1 MDSPPIMLSRNS
13 SYGDAQFS
21 NIAIPS
27 TTHSPASSYSGNGGP
42 PRYSTPR
49 HGRSHSAEPPLQR
62 PGSATGTGYGGSPR
76 FSPPRQGRSHSAEPP
91 LQRPGSAT
99 GTGYGGS
106 PRFSPPRQ
114 GRSHSDDR
122 RYRGLYSPPLQRP
135 ASRAMSIADVEPYQ
149 DEGAPQFEDI
159 LNESTVSKPNLEAG
173 SDSPKP
179 SPPIAT
185 HITVPNKKTEIEN
198 LEYTRASNVNVSN
211 FVSVKLCGKSNY
223 LIWQAQMKCL
233 MRCHNMLGIVDDGYK
248 LPSNMIIEQYE
259 NLLNGWIIGSLN
271 EEIFKDDRIY
281 NKGTK
286 DIWNTLQQIY
296 DPYPTPTDSA
306 RLICEELHD
315 VTIEINKTR
324 GISNYPNVKELH
336 DATIEGHWWK
346 IKSILKNNEGAAK
359 LVISDD
365 GDTLLHLAVRRG
377 KNNFI
382 KELLNFIGNGEI
394 ENKNSEGHTALHIAA
409 IVGNKDAA
417 ELLVEK
423 RKELLEIKDD
433 KLNIPVRSAYV
444 SNQVNAF
451 VYLWEAMKEKGFCSE
466 EYYFKFDRNFNEKLL
481 RTVMFKKQY
490 GLAKK
495 LVNIIPG
502 LANKPSTFFEFTR
515 SFPSDIGFGE
525 SLIYPSLNNGRSK
538 IVKRSSLLFHSLE
551 YMYTKTGDTLWEM
564 RRFKKHYY
572 SWLLPEILILLLVP
586 VAVIYPI
593 YQLMCLLI
601 LVLLFPCSILYFL
614 LWKVLAFV
622 VAPINNIQKK
632 RKEYSEAKVFLKWI
646 CEQNRHLDDIEN
658 QNPAL
663 DQFYR
668 GSLMEAVRLDV
679 SEVLNQIMD
688 ISSKALDFKETDG
701 YNIIQLAVINR
712 SPKVY
717 NLISPIIERKE
728 TYRRMEDH
736 WKNNLLH
743 LAGRLAPLTVLSCTT
758 GAALKLQRE
767 LQWRKKVEK
776 LMEPTQLT
784 AENLD
789 CETPEKVFSREHE
802 NLVKDGERWMKTTAE
817 SCSITAALIITIVFA
832 AAITVPGGS
841 SQQTGIP
848 LFKKKNAFNIFAVAD
863 AVSLFSASTSLL
875 VFLSI
880 LTTRFAE
887 KDFLISL
894 PRRLFVGLCLLF
906 LSTTAMMLAFS
917 TILFLVFCDQRPWM
931 LAPIGG
937 LTCLPIAAI
946 VTLQLPLLIDL
957 YQAIYIPIF
966 GEDEKEEKVQKLLEA
981 EDKKEKGKFRNILR
995 DINPILRRR
1004 TACCLP
1010 VHRGNL

>member
-1 MDSPPIMLSRNS
+1 MSAPPFLPTRKYSF
-13 SYGDAQFS
+13 GEEQFS
-21 NIAIPS
+21 NIAQAPS
-27 TTHSPASSYSGNGGP
+27 IDSPWTH
-42 PRYSTPR
+42 
-49 HGRSHSAEPPLQR
+49 HSDR
-62 PGSATGTGYGGSPR
+62 GYGGPR
-76 FSPPRQGRSHSAEPP
+76 FSPPRHARSYSVADSEH
-91 LQRPGSAT
+91 QRPIS
-99 GTGYGGS
+99 
-106 PRFSPPRQ
+106 
-114 GRSHSDDR
+114 
-122 RYRGLYSPPLQRP
+122 RP
-135 ASRAMSIADVEPYQ
+135 AIADSEPYQ
-149 DEGAPQFEDI
+149 SEEEQQFDD
-159 LNESTVSKPNLEAG
+159 LSNV
-173 SDSPKP
+173 PKP
-179 SPPIAT
+179 SCEAGM
-185 HITVPNKKTEIEN
+185 VSFKPNCFISNCRNQLLIPKLDTEIDN
-198 LEYTRASNVNVSN
+198 LEYTRASDVNVSN
-211 FVSVKLCGKSNY
+211 FLSVKLCGKSNY
-223 LIWQAQMKCL
+223 LIWKAQMECL
-233 MRCHNMLGIVDDGYK
+233 MKCHKMLGIVNDKYDWPGTK
-248 LPSNMIIEQYE
+248 SEKIIKQYE

-281 NKGTK
+281 EKGTK
-286 DIWNTLQQIY
+286 DIWKTLEQIY
-296 DPYPTPTDSA
+296 NPLATPIGSA
-306 RLICEELHD
+306 RLICD
-315 VTIEINKTR
+315 GKNKTR

-346 IKSILKNNEGAAK
+346 IKSILKNNKGAAK
-359 LVISDD
+359 LVMNDD

-382 KELLNFIGNGEI
+382 KELLNFIGDGEI
-394 ENKNSEGHTALHIAA
+394 ENRNSEGHTALHIAA

-423 RKELLEIKDD
+423 RKELLEIKDL

-451 VYLWEAMKEKGFCSE
+451 VYLWEAMKDKDLCSE
-466 EYYFKFDRNFNEKLL
+466 EYYFVFDINSNEKLL

-502 LANKPSTFFEFTR
+502 LANTPSTFFEFTR

-525 SLIYPSLNNGRSK
+525 SLIYPSLNNGGSK

-551 YMYTKTGDTLWEM
+551 YMYTKAGDTLWEM
-564 RRFKKHYY
+564 RSPSSCNISNLSAHVSPHISASFPLFYIVF
-572 SWLLPEILILLLVP
+572 PP
-586 VAVIYPI
+586 VE
-593 YQLMCLLI
+593 
-601 LVLLFPCSILYFL
+601 
-614 LWKVLAFV
+614 

-632 RKEYSEAKVFLKWI
+632 RKAYREAKVFLKWI
-646 CEQNRHLDDIEN
+646 CDKNRHLDDNEN

-663 DQFYR
+663 DKFYR

-679 SEVLNQIMD
+679 PEVLNQIMD

-717 NLISPIIERKE
+717 NLIHPIIERKE
-728 TYRRMEDH
+728 DYRSMEDH
-736 WKNNLLH
+736 WRNNLLH

-758 GAALKLQRE
+758 GAALQLQRE
-767 LQWRKKVEK
+767 LQWRKQVEK
-776 LMEPTQLT
+776 LMEPAQLT

-802 NLVKDGERWMKTTAE
+802 NLVKDGEKWIKTTAE

-841 SQQTGIP
+841 NQETGIP
-848 LFKKKNAFNIFAVAD
+848 LFKKKIAFNVFAVAD

-906 LSTTAMMLAFS
+906 LSTTAMMFAFS
-917 TILFLVFCDQRPWM
+917 AILFLVFCDERPWM

-946 VTLQLPLLIDL
+946 VTLQLPLVIDL

-966 GEDEKEEKVQKLLEA
+966 GKDEKEEKVQTLFEA
-981 EDKKEKGKFRNILR
+981 EDKKENGKFRNILR
-995 DINPILRRR
+995 NINPVLRRR

-1010 VHRGNL
+1010 VRRTLYAMVKTNTTASGQLTPMSRSVHDAYIEGHLVEN